1 MQSTEEEPRSPET
14 IIHEAETAI
23 WKDSEY
29 FTAEDVFVLAK
40 ALAAERDRAD
50 QAEAEVTRMQMV
62 RDALTAFEDGEIEHL
77 VAFVREIDRIA
88 NNTKDH
94 ELSEATA

>member
-1 MQSTEEEPRSPET
+1 MQQRGAAVQSTENEARTPET

-40 ALAAERDRAD
+40 ALATERDRAD
-50 QAEAEVTRMQMV
+50 RAEARLAEVWDEGAEYGV
-62 RDALTAFEDGEIEHL
+62 GYSITAPHDNPYR
-77 VAFVREIDRIA
+77 A
-88 NNTKDH
+88 
-94 ELSEATA
+94 EATA